1 VSGDDDLLDVGD
13 RRVTFRTSRD
23 DRRLD
28 PSKTRGE
35 RRDRRRSFHA
45 IETLLNARPLLSIMG
60 ISPEDD
66 DPFEAQ
72 RANADN
78 AMRRLFATYGRE
90 NAPQFAVGFFAS
102 VFARGLDLLPP
113 LLLGIAIDAIFYDTK
128 PFLPFAPDWA
138 IPATRTGQFWLT
150 VGTIAIAFFG
160 GAAFHYG
167 RNWGWNSF
175 AQNIQHSIRTDTY
188 DKMQRLNMD
197 FFAGKQTGEMM
208 SILSNDVNRLERFL
222 NDGMNSLLRL
232 AAMVIGIA
240 AIMLV
245 LNWQLALVALTPI
258 PLIVVFTYRFIKAIQ
273 PKYADVRSSVGKV
286 NSRLENNLGGIQ
298 VIKSTNTEDYE
309 SDRVDDASL
318 DYFDANWGAIGVRIK
333 FFPALRV
340 ISGIGFVLTF
350 LVGGLWVF
358 TGAGPGP
365 LRGTLGTGA
374 FVTFVLYTQRFI
386 WPMAQFGQII
396 NMYQRAR
403 ASSERIFGLMDEP
416 NRLAE
421 NDAATD
427 LIVSEGRVE
436 YDDVTFGYDTERGS
450 SEPTIEDIS
459 FTVPGGETLALVGPT
474 GAGKSTVLK
483 LLLRMYDVDDGT
495 IEIDGQDLRDVT
507 LRGLRRSIGYVGQDT
522 FLFYGTVKENIAYGT
537 FDATDAEIEDA
548 ARAAEAHG
556 FVSNLPDG
564 YDTMVG
570 ERGVKL
576 SGGQRQR
583 IAIARAVLQDPEILV
598 LDEATSDVDTETEML
613 IQRSIDRLTEDRT
626 TFAIAHRL
634 STIKDADTIVVLE
647 DGRVAER
654 GTHEDLLGAEGLYA
668 NLWAVQAGE
677 IDELPEEFV
686 ERATQRV
693 ARTDAEGEAEATAS
707 DD

>member
-1 VSGDDDLLDVGD
+1 
-13 RRVTFRTSRD
+13 
-23 DRRLD
+23 
-28 PSKTRGE
+28 
-35 RRDRRRSFHA
+35 
-45 IETLLNARPLLSIMG
+45 MG
-60 ISPEDD
+60 VSPEDD
-66 DPFEAQ
+66 DPFEDQ
-72 RANADN
+72 RERTENP
-78 AMRRLFATYGRE
+78 MRRLFAEYGRE

-113 LLLGIAIDAIFYDTK
+113 LLLGIAIDSVFRQDT

-138 IPATRTGQFWLT
+138 IPATRTGKFWLV
-150 VGTIAIAFFG
+150 VGTIAVAFFG

-175 AQNIQHSIRTDTY
+175 AQNVQHSIRTDTY

-197 FFAGKQTGEMM
+197 FFADKQTGEMM

-222 NDGMNSLLRL
+222 NDGMNALFRL

-240 AIMLV
+240 AIMLL
-245 LNWQLALVALTPI
+245 LNWQLALVALLPV
-258 PLIVVFTYRFIKAIQ
+258 PLIVIFTHRFIQTIQ
-273 PKYADVRSSVGKV
+273 PKYAEVRSSVGQV
-286 NSRLENNLGGIQ
+286 NSRLENNLGGIH
-298 VIKSTNTEDYE
+298 VIKSTSTEDYE

-318 DYFDANWGAIGVRIK
+318 DYFDANWDAIGTRIK

-350 LVGGLWVF
+350 LIGGLWVL

-365 LRGTLGTGA
+365 LRGTLEVGA

-421 NDAATD
+421 NDAATELD
-427 LIVSEGRVE
+427 VGEGRVE
-436 YDDVTFGYDTERGS
+436 YNEVTFGYDTEQG
-450 SEPTIEDIS
+450 EGGPTVEDIS
-459 FTVPGGETLALVGPT
+459 FSVAGGETLALVGPT

-483 LLLRMYDVDDGT
+483 LLLRMYDVNEGG

-507 LRGLRRSIGYVGQDT
+507 LRSLRRSIGYVGQDT

-537 FDATDAEIEDA
+537 FDASDEAIEEA
-548 ARAAEAHG
+548 ARAAEAHE

-583 IAIARAVLQDPEILV
+583 IAIARAVLQDPEILI

-613 IQRSIDRLTEDRT
+613 IQRSIDRLTENRT
-626 TFAIAHRL
+626 TFSIAHRL
-634 STIKDADTIVVLE
+634 STIKDADGIVVLE
-647 DGRVAER
+647 DGRIVEE
-654 GTHEDLLGAEGLYA
+654 GTHDDLLGAGGLYA

-686 ERATQRV
+686 ERATQRG
-693 ARTDAEGEAEATAS
+693 ARTEGEVEAKA
-707 DD
+707 DDD